1 MKRIFLSLS
10 ICVLSLSCRKEYDVN
25 DFSGN
30 LKPYLERLSK
40 EKAIPVSDTVAK
52 NFLERNA
59 SKEELIK
66 LMDAKKP
73 LLRVVAYRAIINRS
87 ESEYFDLLINH
98 LSDTAK
104 VAWWYYED
112 AGSYFSVSDLMIR
125 KAFDKNGLSPIQ
137 KKVLTE
143 RVLLKHSYLEISNW
157 MIQDID
163 PDEKYY
169 HLIKER
175 AKTKSKDCGNQLT
188 SCYALSKFRKKQDG
202 KLLLSVFEQNING
215 YCLENI
221 FKSIEIFPDA
231 VFFPL
236 LKSNFQDNIK
246 DKLSEKKNLDNNV
259 LYFVK
264 AVAAYKNSEALEILN
279 YIAQNN
285 TYINKGF
292 WPPANKTYVLKA
304 LKIHYTPVYDPLI
317 KEIEKEM
324 NPCDLK
330 SLISEITNE
339 TRAGNQQ
346 KW

>member
-10 ICVLSLSCRKEYDVN
+10 ICFLFLSCRKEYDVN

-40 EKAIPVSDTVAK
+40 EKAVPVSDTTAK

-73 LLRVVAYRAIINRS
+73 LLRVVAYGAIVNRN
-87 ESEYFDLLINH
+87 EPEYFDLLINH
-98 LSDTAK
+98 LNDTAK
-104 VAWWYYED
+104 VEWWYYED
-112 AGSYFSVSDLMIR
+112 AVGYFSVSDLMIR
-125 KAFDKNGLSPIQ
+125 KAFDENGLSPIQ

-143 RVLLKHSYLEISNW
+143 EVLLKHPYLDVSNW

-175 AKTKSKDCGNQLT
+175 AKTKSKDCGNQLI
-188 SCYALSKFRKKQDG
+188 SCYALSKFRKKQDA
-202 KLLLSVFEQNING
+202 KLLLSVFKQNING
-215 YCLENI
+215 YCQENI

-236 LKSNFQDNIK
+236 LKSYFQDNIK

-264 AVAAYKNSEALEILN
+264 AVAAYKNSEAFEILN

-292 WPPANKTYVLKA
+292 WPPANKTDVLKA
-304 LKIHYTPVYDPLI
+304 LKIHYTPAYDPLI

-324 NPCDLK
+324 NPCDLQ
-330 SLISEITNE
+330 SLISEIGFE
-339 TRAGNQQ
+339 IRGDDRQ

>member
-10 ICVLSLSCRKEYDVN
+10 ICFLFLSCRKEYDVN

-73 LLRVVAYRAIINRS
+73 LLRVVAYRAIVNRS
-87 ESEYFDLLINH
+87 EPEYFDLLINH
-98 LSDTAK
+98 LNDTAK
-104 VAWWYYED
+104 VEWWYYED
-112 AGSYFSVSDLMIR
+112 AGGYFSVSDLMIR

-143 RVLLKHSYLEISNW
+143 EVLLKHPYLDVSNW

-188 SCYALSKFRKKQDG
+188 SCYALSKFRKKEDV
-202 KLLLSVFEQNING
+202 KLLLSVFGQNING
-215 YCLENI
+215 YCQENI
-221 FKSIEIFPDA
+221 FKSIEEFPDTQ
-231 VFFPL
+231 FFPL
-236 LKSNFQDNIK
+236 LKKYFQDNING
-246 DKLSEKKNLDNNV
+246 KLTTRQNIDEEV
-259 LYFVK
+259 FYFAK
-264 AVAAYKNSEALEILN
+264 AVSAYKTPEAFELLK
-279 YIAQNN
+279 YIAENN

-292 WPPANKTYVLKA
+292 WPPYNKRYVLKA
-304 LKIHYTPVYDPLI
+304 VKIHYFPLYDDLI

-324 NPCDLK
+324 NPCDLQ
-330 SLISEITNE
+330 SLISEIGFE
-339 TRAGNQQ
+339 IRVDDWQ